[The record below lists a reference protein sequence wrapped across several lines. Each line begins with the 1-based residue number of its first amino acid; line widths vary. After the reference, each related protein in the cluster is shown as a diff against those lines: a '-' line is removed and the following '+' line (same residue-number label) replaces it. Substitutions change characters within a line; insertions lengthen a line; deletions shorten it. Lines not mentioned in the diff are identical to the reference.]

1 MKKSHKMVNDSLAI
15 VVLSFDGYKDVW
27 PYFFAV
33 LNKYWSDCTY
43 PIYLVN
49 NEAKVEYKNVH
60 VIHTG
65 KEVNWCD
72 RARKAIQQIDSEH
85 ILLLLED
92 YLIGT
97 KVNNGNVEEI
107 LNFINKNDVKYFRI
121 TNIPHL
127 RSKMKNTNNIYP
139 ILKNE
144 EYGINLQASIWKKE
158 YLLTSLKVVDGSAWE
173 FEIDFLK
180 KAMNAKD
187 EPFCDCFVSTSN
199 IIDIHNGIL
208 KGKWFPKTIRYFR
221 KRGIKID
228 YINRGK
234 LSFKEV
240 IEYNIRFQLRERI
253 PYGLRKKMKKILIKF
268 GLKFVSD
275 H

>member
-1 MKKSHKMVNDSLAI
+1 MKKTYKTVNDSLAI
-15 VVLSFDGYKDVW
+15 IVLSFDGYKDVW
-27 PYFFAV
+27 PYFFEAF
-33 LNKYWSDCTY
+33 NKYWSDCEY

-49 NEAKVEYKNVH
+49 NEAKVEYKNIH

-72 RARKAIQQIDSEH
+72 RARKAIQQIDSEY

-97 KVNNGNVEEI
+97 EVENKNIEQV
-107 LNFINKNDVKYFRI
+107 LNFIDNNDVKYFRL

-127 RSKMKNTNNIYP
+127 RSKMKNNNNIYP
-139 ILKNE
+139 IFKNE
-144 EYGINLQASIWKKE
+144 EYGINLQASIWKKQ
-158 YLLTSLKVVDGSAWE
+158 YLLTSLNNVDGSAWE

-180 KAMNAKD
+180 RAVNEKD
-187 EPFCDCFVSTSN
+187 EPFCDCFVSTAN
-199 IIDIHNGIL
+199 VMDIHNGIL
-208 KGKWFPKTIRYFR
+208 KGKWFPNTIRYFR
-221 KRGIKID
+221 KRGINID

-234 LSFKEV
+234 LSFREV
-240 IEYNIRFQLRERI
+240 IVYNTRFQLRERM
-253 PYGLRKKMKKILIKF
+253 PYGLRKKIKKVLIKF

-275 H
+275 N